1 MGGDDGHQHDAGVP
15 MTTEAFCR
23 AFRYVRGKPFSLIRD
38 VSRDEE
44 PQGACGTFAW
54 SVLSLE
60 TGGHPWR
67 AILTGKAMLWRCKS
81 PSNATIPRHA
91 VLWLR
96 GKGWIDSTVREW
108 RDSPAPHRRA
118 WPVGTPALVGVA
130 VAAKVWGLW

>member
-1 MGGDDGHQHDAGVP
+1 

-23 AFRYVRGKPFSLIRD
+23 AYRYKRTFPFSRIRD
-38 VSRDEE
+38 VSQDAE

-54 SVLSLE
+54 SVLSIE
-60 TGGHPWR
+60 TDGHPWR
-67 AILTGKAMLWRCKS
+67 AILTGRALLWRCKS
-81 PSNATIPRHA
+81 PSNGTAPRHA

-108 RDSPAPHRRA
+108 RDTPAPHKLR
-118 WPVGTPALVGVA
+118 WPMGAPVLVGLT